1 MDIANFNRFG
11 GWLKYMML
19 ALSILVSLVACSRG
33 LETYL
38 VGQWEYVVEL
48 ELPSDSDTPGGVMKI
63 SCEEVYFPNKSVNSD
78 CSFQIGSETINQ
90 NGEAIETVIA
100 GTYRATGEWSIAK
113 DIVYV
118 KTVDG
123 KVDLQSISV
132 DGQDIADPAV
142 IADVRRNMGD
152 IFIKGETTA
161 IKTISINK
169 SSWIFEEEVEKI
181 VVKVSASRGV
191 GN

>member
-1 MDIANFNRFG
+1 MDIANLIRFG
-11 GWLKYMML
+11 GGLKSVML
-19 ALSILVSLVACSRG
+19 ALSMLASLVACSRG

-38 VGQWEYVVEL
+38 VGQWEYAVEL
-48 ELPSDSDTPGGVMKI
+48 ELPTDSDTPGGVMKI
-63 SCEEVYFPNKSVNSD
+63 SCEEGYFPNKSVNSD
-78 CSFQIGSETINQ
+78 CSFQIASETINQ

-113 DIVYV
+113 GIVYV

-132 DGQDIADPAV
+132 DGQGIADPAV
-142 IADVRRNMGD
+142 IAEVRRNMGD
-152 IFIKGETTA
+152 VFIKGETTA
-161 IKTISINK
+161 VKTISINK

-181 VVKVSASRGV
+181 VVRVSASRRV
-191 GN
+191 GS